1 LEKIIKRKEY
11 HMADTVLNESILN
24 SIKKLLGIN
33 TSDIVFDQD
42 IAIHINT
49 VFANL
54 VQMGIG
60 PSNGYMITSENNEW
74 KEFCGDDLPLL
85 NNVKTYVYLKVKLL
99 FDPPQ
104 ASSLLEAINSQLKEI
119 EWRMYVQKGGF

>member
-1 LEKIIKRKEY
+1 
-11 HMADTVLNESILN
+11 MADTVLNESILN

-42 IAIHINT
+42 ITIHINT

-60 PSNGYMITSENNEW
+60 PSNGYMITNENNEW

>member
-1 LEKIIKRKEY
+1 
-11 HMADTVLNESILN
+11 MADTVLNESILN

-60 PSNGYMITSENNEW
+60 PSN
-74 KEFCGDDLPLL
+74 
-85 NNVKTYVYLKVKLL
+85 
-99 FDPPQ
+99 
-104 ASSLLEAINSQLKEI
+104 
-119 EWRMYVQKGGF
+119 

>member
-1 LEKIIKRKEY
+1 
-11 HMADTVLNESILN
+11 MADTVLNESILN

-60 PSNGYMITSENNEW
+60 PSNGYTITSENNEW

>member
-1 LEKIIKRKEY
+1 
-11 HMADTVLNESILN
+11 MADTVLNESILN

-42 IAIHINT
+42 ITIHINT

-74 KEFCGDDLPLL
+74 KEFCEWIESLPYAKELIVGD
-85 NNVKTYVYLKVKLL
+85 
-99 FDPPQ
+99 
-104 ASSLLEAINSQLKEI
+104 E
-119 EWRMYVQKGGF
+119 